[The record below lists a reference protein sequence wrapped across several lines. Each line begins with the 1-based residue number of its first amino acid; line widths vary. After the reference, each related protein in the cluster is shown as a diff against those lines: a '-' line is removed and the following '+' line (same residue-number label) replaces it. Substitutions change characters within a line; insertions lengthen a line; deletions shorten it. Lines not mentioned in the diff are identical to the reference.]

1 MQEAYRNLI
10 VPDAHVALARQI
22 TDTLAPVGGA
32 SMYTTGLSP
41 DGTAPATHWISSG
54 FIDADY
60 AQLLPLLEWTQ
71 DEEGNWIKTVVSAG
85 YPQVIFDLYV
95 AAIQVPDEDPVDPGF
110 TVEDVTAMLDASDV
124 TLEEPFAAMS
134 RMGLQMVQV
143 EEVLIGP

>member
-1 MQEAYRNLI
+1 MNEAYRNLI

-32 SMYTTGLSP
+32 GMYTTGLSP
-41 DGTAPATHWISSG
+41 DGTALATHWISSG

-60 AQLLPLLEWTQ
+60 AALLPLSEFTY
-71 DEEGNWIKTVVSAG
+71 DENGDEQETVIDWGHPATIMLMYLKAVE
-85 YPQVIFDLYV
+85 PE
-95 AAIQVPDEDPVDPGF
+95 VPEF

-124 TLEEPFAAMS
+124 TLQEPFAAMA